1 MLAALFAYR
10 FTAFVGLVCLAGL
23 AVPGLALAIPA
34 AGEINPDHF
43 PPLTVALFLGIFV
56 FSLIMDLIQHK
67 GQHDVSIKNA
77 AGWSVFWIAVSL
89 GFWRFID
96 WQHGPEWAS
105 MFLTGYVL
113 EKTLSIDNLMVF
125 IAIFRFFGIESG
137 LQHRILYYGILGA
150 IIFRAVFVAIG
161 STFLIWAGPYAE
173 VLFGAFVAWAGIQ
186 MLRGK
191 EDEEQAEPHFDDMLL
206 VRWAQRFYPV
216 FPRLVGHR
224 FFVGPQEVQ
233 AELAKEDNAPLT
245 KARDQLKA
253 GVVRWMTPAM
263 VCLLVVEGSDVL
275 FAVDSV
281 PAVIAVTKEPL
292 LVYTAMIFAVL
303 GLRSLYFILVVLTK
317 YLVHLEKAVIAVLF
331 FIAAKMFLGAAGHW
345 VTDLPH
351 LSPALSMYIVLGILG
366 LGVAASLVWPA
377 KSDEGDS
384 AGF

>member
-1 MLAALFAYR
+1 
-10 FTAFVGLVCLAGL
+10 
-23 AVPGLALAIPA
+23 
-34 AGEINPDHF
+34 
-43 PPLTVALFLGIFV
+43 
-56 FSLIMDLIQHK
+56 
-67 GQHDVSIKNA
+67 
-77 AGWSVFWIAVSL
+77 
-89 GFWRFID
+89 
-96 WQHGPEWAS
+96 

-233 AELAKEDNAPLT
+233 AELAKEDNAP
-245 KARDQLKA
+245 
-253 GVVRWMTPAM
+253 MTPAM